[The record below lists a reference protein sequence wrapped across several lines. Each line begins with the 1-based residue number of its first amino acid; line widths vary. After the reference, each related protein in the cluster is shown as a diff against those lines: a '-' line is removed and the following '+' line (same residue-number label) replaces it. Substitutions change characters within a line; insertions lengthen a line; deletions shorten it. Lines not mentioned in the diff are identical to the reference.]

1 MRITTD
7 TNTNFTSRNLTIRQA
22 EEIGRRVNNAF
33 PMQSSS
39 KFRAMRKDSNDIFV
53 HLAFRNLN
61 KKIKLMRDYLIEK
74 GEQTSDFV
82 KKFQI
87 YTSSIRKNKVGNCAE
102 SATLT
107 AVAAKANGIKGA
119 YVATLA
125 SGNKHIDHDVVFINA
140 ERPYIIDTWLGFADY
155 EQNAIKR
162 WQGEYKNFLNAEDSD
177 LKNIRV
183 VRHKDIGCPR
193 STDKELT
200 PAEINKLKKLYP
212 ELVLKK

>member
-1 MRITTD
+1 MRITND
-7 TNTNFTSRNLTIRQA
+7 TNTNFTSRNITIRQA
-22 EEIGRRVNNAF
+22 EDIARRVNNAF

-39 KFRAMRKDSNDIFV
+39 KFRIMKKEPEDCFT

-61 KKIKLMRDYLIEK
+61 KQISLMRDYLIEK
-74 GEQTSDFV
+74 GKNTPDFV

-87 YTSSIRKNKVGNCAE
+87 YTSSIRKNRVGNCAE

-107 AVAAKANGIKGA
+107 AVAAKANGIKGS

-125 SGNKHIDHDVVFINA
+125 SGNKHIDHDVVLINA

-162 WQGEYKNFLNAEDSD
+162 WQGEYRKFFKAEDSD
-177 LKNIRV
+177 MQNIRI

-193 STDKELT
+193 TTDKELST
-200 PAEINKLKKLYP
+200 TEINKLKKLYP
-212 ELVLKK
+212 ELILKK